1 MRTIA
6 IITSKGG
13 TGKTTTAINLGHGL
27 SLCGKR
33 VLIVD
38 CDAQRNVAIAFDVK
52 GGKTLCDLLQYG
64 EVDVIEVRKNLFVI
78 DSGGRD
84 LAELEMILAGRS
96 GRERRLG
103 KALKNLQGCDVVLC
117 DCSPTINL
125 ININAITYAD
135 EVIIPVS
142 MDYLAQAGARQT
154 IQIVDEINS
163 YSEANTRIFGIL
175 GTFYDS
181 RTRLSKDVLDSLREH
196 FPDKLL
202 DTVIHTNTALRECP
216 SFNRTIFEYSPMSR
230 GAYDYYQLTE
240 EFLNRGKEEEIAG
253 PRCI

>member
-38 CDAQRNVAIAFDVK
+38 CDAQRNIAIAFDVK
-52 GGKTLCDLLQYG
+52 GKRTLCDLLQYG
-64 EVDVIEVRKNLFVI
+64 EVDVIEVRKNLFVV

-84 LAELEMILAGRS
+84 LAELEMILAGQS
-96 GRERRLG
+96 NREMRLE
-103 KALKNLQGCDVVLC
+103 KALKNLRGCDVVLC

-163 YSEANTRIFGIL
+163 YSNSDTRIFGIL

-181 RTRLSKDVLDSLREH
+181 RTRLSREVLETLRKH
-196 FPDKLL
+196 FPDTLL
-202 DTVIHTNTALRECP
+202 DTVIRVNTSLRECP

-240 EFLNRGKEEEIAG
+240 EFLNRGKTEEIARPG
-253 PRCI
+253 CI